1 MAETAQ
7 AQAQAPAQPTEVG
20 KWNTTRPMG
29 DCCWLGVHWIV
40 MSSLGVMGLVR
51 ELGGGK
57 LESSGGVMVWGRM
70 MTMISKRTTE

>member
-29 DCCWLGVHWIV
+29 DCCWLGF
-40 MSSLGVMGLVR
+40 SLDCDELVGRYGLGER
-51 ELGGGK
+51 AWGGNSRALEGWWYGGG
-57 LESSGGVMVWGRM
+57 
-70 MTMISKRTTE
+70 